1 MREGRVAACLKE
13 ARIAKSG
20 MSAYWERMR
29 DYYDGT
35 HDTTKQASG
44 FLSAMDL
51 PWIPAGV
58 PDGYL
63 HVESGIE
70 ADLPDFRFSA
80 RGENDDEKASLREKI
95 VRYILQNGDVY
106 EKNAVN
112 ERRLNLYGSAVW
124 KLAVSK
130 NEREEAEIVI
140 ENPPLETVFPDP
152 SATSLS
158 ECEYVAFVY
167 HMSRARA
174 ERIFADDLARR
185 GLTMADIF
193 RTKNHLKGD
202 AFGVGDT
209 VEITEFWFRQPKSGE
224 EICLLG
230 TWDGAEAVTVSAGD
244 IAFSILIEGREVR
257 YVPKFWSKTSYREYP
272 FVLYEKIP
280 RDGSLWGK
288 SELETLIPLIDAADR
303 QLLFAQLNTAYFAND
318 ILLYEENAF
327 APDSFPENRPG
338 AIWKLRPGM
347 MEKVKRLGGLAGD
360 STAHYEIAEKYRA
373 MMKEAVG
380 TTTFCRGTAQLA

>member
-35 HDTTKQASG
+35 HDTAKQASG

-95 VRYILQNGDVY
+95 VRYVLQNGDVY

-167 HMSRARA
+167 HMSCARA

-193 RTKNHLKGD
+193 RTILVSSTEKRRGD
-202 AFGVGDT
+202 LSSRHMGRRGSRDCFSRGYCVFDSDRRQRSPLRA
-209 VEITEFWFRQPKSGE
+209 EILVKDLLSRISFRA
-224 EICLLG
+224 L
-230 TWDGAEAVTVSAGD
+230 
-244 IAFSILIEGREVR
+244 
-257 YVPKFWSKTSYREYP
+257 
-272 FVLYEKIP
+272 
-280 RDGSLWGK
+280 
-288 SELETLIPLIDAADR
+288 
-303 QLLFAQLNTAYFAND
+303 
-318 ILLYEENAF
+318 
-327 APDSFPENRPG
+327 
-338 AIWKLRPGM
+338 
-347 MEKVKRLGGLAGD
+347 
-360 STAHYEIAEKYRA
+360 
-373 MMKEAVG
+373 
-380 TTTFCRGTAQLA
+380 